1 MRHDRTE
8 PTANALARGPAKTQD
23 IEATRHELDDV
34 ERRVARGRK
43 VAAKHKEREVAS
55 RQRPA
60 PSR

>member
-23 IEATRHELDDV
+23 IEATRHDLDDV

-43 VAAKHKEREVAS
+43 VAAKRKEREVAS
-55 RQRPA
+55 RQRA
-60 PSR
+60 ASSR